1 MKTQRM
7 YLLCALV
14 TMLSLSSQP
23 LRADSTKLADLLQ
36 QLFVTDVVLAPPT
49 GPFPS
54 HEAHFVAN
62 KATQQTFFN
71 ALNDSAVSQLA
82 TFPVGLGSAGFT
94 FTFDPELGV
103 FTRSAESFGPVYA
116 ERAHTLGKGRW
127 NYSVSYQ
134 QAEYDSIDDLDLLN
148 GEIRT
153 QLTHEDTDAS
163 GDPITLFF
171 EGDVIENRAKIGL
184 TSKMVL
190 LAGTYGV
197 TDRFDVGVVIPIVS
211 VELDAVSGLEV
222 IQLGT
227 TPAQGIH
234 AFPGGGDVQT
244 RRAKDN
250 ATGIGDVLLRGKYR
264 FWGHERAGWAVASEI
279 RLPTGDE
286 DELLGTGETQFK
298 VLLIGSATIGK
309 FSPHL
314 NFGFTKARDLPDEI
328 NYALGFDVALRPRV
342 TFIMDL
348 VGRSLLDATKATLED
363 QTFLFNQVPP
373 PGTPVVESTV
383 RPVLATEEDD
393 INQLFAAVG
402 VKFNP
407 GGNAVVTVNAL
418 VSVRD
423 DGLEDEDPILLFA
436 YDRSF

>member
-1 MKTQRM
+1 MRTQRM
-7 YLLCALV
+7 CLLCAVV

-62 KATQQTFFN
+62 KVTQQAFFN

-116 ERAHTLGKGRW
+116 ERTQTLGKGRW

-153 QLTHEDTDAS
+153 QLIHEDIDGS

-197 TDRFDVGVVIPIVS
+197 TDRFDVGVVIPIVR
-211 VELDAVSGLEV
+211 VELDAVSNLEV

-234 AFPGGGDVQT
+234 VFPGGGDAQT
-244 RRAKDN
+244 RRARDS

-328 NYALGFDVALRPRV
+328 NYALGFDIALRPRV

-348 VGRSLLDATKATLED
+348 VGRSLLDATKVTLED
-363 QTFLFNQVPP
+363 QTFEFSTQADP
-373 PGTPVVESTV
+373 TPQSTV